1 MVLWPWD
8 GRGEKWRTKIP
19 RISPKEKV
27 IKGRRCQPEH
37 KGTNESIKLAVGFQ
51 HSERLGDLRRVSLWP
66 WDLTWQLLSL
76 SDQVSF
82 RALE

>member
-1 MVLWPWD
+1 MALGWQRTEV
-8 GRGEKWRTKIP
+8 ERTKIP
-19 RISPKEKV
+19 RISPKERA

-66 WDLTWQLLSL
+66 WDLTWQLPSL

>member
-1 MVLWPWD
+1 MALGWQRTEV
-8 GRGEKWRTKIP
+8 ERTKIP
-19 RISPKEKV
+19 RISPKERA

-51 HSERLGDLRRVSLWP
+51 HLERLGDPRRVNVLP
-66 WDLTWQLLSL
+66 WDLTWQLPSL